1 MKNKKGF
8 TLIELIVVIAIL
20 GILALFLVPQF
31 MGYADD
37 AKRQVAKANLRTV
50 WSAAKAVEVAQQY
63 DTTINADNFNEK
75 VIEKLGSSFDADEV
89 DVEFDGEKG
98 IVISATYSTGDYICD
113 TINGSDINCTIY
125 RGD

>member
-1 MKNKKGF
+1 MQMMRKGKLLK
-8 TLIELIVVIAIL
+8 LIYVLC
-20 GILALFLVPQF
+20 G
-31 MGYADD
+31 
-37 AKRQVAKANLRTV
+37 RQQRQLKWHN
-50 WSAAKAVEVAQQY
+50 
-63 DTTINADNFNEK
+63 INADNFNEK
-75 VIEKLGSSFDADEV
+75 VIEKLGSSVDADEV